1 MFFLTAACFSGN
13 WVLLVKTVEIV
24 EANILESVK
33 FMSGK
38 LLRVAIIHVSL
49 KEKKLNW
56 EINKLLFIVNK
67 RLHFQNQLPNKQY
80 PPSFILTRHSN
91 GTVSYDGVSHEAMQY
106 IAKALNIT

>member
-1 MFFLTAACFSGN
+1 MFVLTAACFSGN

-49 KEKKLNW
+49 KQKKINW
-56 EINKLLFIVNK
+56 
-67 RLHFQNQLPNKQY
+67 
-80 PPSFILTRHSN
+80 
-91 GTVSYDGVSHEAMQY
+91 
-106 IAKALNIT
+106 